1 MEIIKTVA
9 PDWKK
14 IGLLMDFDPYGRKIV
29 NIEAEHAHKRNGLA
43 ICCQEMFILWLDNP
57 DATWSNL
64 IELLLD
70 SEQQELAKQVK
81 DVLGL

>member
-9 PDWKK
+9 PDWKE

-29 NIEAEHAHKRNGLA
+29 NIEAEHAHKRNGLV